1 MENILENLKKYF
13 RETPREEVL
22 KGWQQAKREA
32 PKGGP
37 KLNDFLCLTGMRP
50 SQISCV
56 TVNGIQHNHI
66 NPKKSSG
73 FVFLYRQIFF
83 ITKIKLIL

>member
-22 KGWQQAKREA
+22 KGWEEAKKNA

-37 KLNDFLCLTGMRP
+37 KLNDFLCITGILYGP
-50 SQISCV
+50 SQIGNI
-56 TVNGIQHNHI
+56 TVNGIQQNNI

-73 FVFLYRQIFF
+73 FVFL
-83 ITKIKLIL
+83 

>member
-1 MENILENLKKYF
+1 MENILENFKKYF

-22 KGWQQAKREA
+22 RGWKQAKENA

-37 KLNDFLCLTGMRP
+37 KLKEFLSGTGTVPGFIP
-50 SQISCV
+50 SQISCI
-56 TVNGIQHNHI
+56 TVNGNQHIII

-73 FVFLYRQIFF
+73 FVFL
-83 ITKIKLIL
+83 